1 VSVLLSL
8 SYSSLSRVMLKG
20 MMKVQEVTRESA
32 KGRNRAS
39 ANYWMKGNIHERDD
53 EKERM
58 NVAMKMK
65 E

>member
-1 VSVLLSL
+1 
-8 SYSSLSRVMLKG
+8 MLKA